1 MLLRCR
7 TRTATSPAGCLWKPF
22 TVKVS
27 FQVVSNLDV
36 INPRT
41 VCFPMSPSNATP
53 LKKKKSLFVLIVLFT
68 CNDEFQV
75 ERVLAGSVAG
85 DAGVDACVAAG
96 HRFDDQRVHAVFSHQ
111 HLMGRI
117 RADGLSVQLPDEVR
131 SGQAAHLQEGKNT
144 EDITFE

>member
-1 MLLRCR
+1 
-7 TRTATSPAGCLWKPF
+7 
-22 TVKVS
+22 
-27 FQVVSNLDV
+27 
-36 INPRT
+36 
-41 VCFPMSPSNATP
+41 MSPSNATP
-53 LKKKKSLFVLIVLFT
+53 LKKKKKSLFVLIVLFT

-75 ERVLAGSVAG
+75 ERILAGSVAG

-117 RADGLSVQLPDEVR
+117 RADRLSVQLPDEVR

>member
-1 MLLRCR
+1 M
-7 TRTATSPAGCLWKPF
+7 
-22 TVKVS
+22 
-27 FQVVSNLDV
+27 
-36 INPRT
+36 
-41 VCFPMSPSNATP
+41 
-53 LKKKKSLFVLIVLFT
+53 LIVLFT
-68 CNDEFQV
+68 CNDQFQV

-131 SGQAAHLQEGKNT
+131 SGQAAHLQEGKKTQKTLHLSECMNAYVICACFCWKNLIVIRMFMFIGSMKT
-144 EDITFE
+144 V